1 MIEEKLQNGEI
12 ISDNSTPTIN
22 YQQQQPGTSSNSFQD
37 GNIEHSNQLKT
48 TPSFKSVYD
57 EDIDDIEAPLRCGVG
72 SCTPDWLQK
81 LHTAKWL
88 LLFLGICAFNQ
99 SFVINAIFPVDL
111 STLEKRFH
119 MTSTQ
124 TGIISSWYDLAVL
137 LVVFPVCHWGNIG
150 HKGRWIGIGSLI
162 MGFGSFISAMPHF
175 ISSPWPIDNL
185 NSSDYGQCTNRI
197 ELNEHCESRRRGL
210 LDAWYMNPYFLIF
223 LLGQTFHGFGA
234 TPLFSLG
241 TAYLDENVSQK
252 SSPVYL
258 AIHSM
263 LTSIGPIFGLFIG
276 GRLLQ
281 VYEDFDRVDLS
292 TVPMKNSR
300 DPRWVGAWWVGF
312 LCCAI
317 ASGFISIP
325 IMLFARELPEAKK
338 HRLKDVNQVHANSQ
352 MDANDH
358 LLKEKKN
365 FSQLMKGC
373 LNILRNPTFVAVMA
387 IGNFEAIILN
397 GFSAFMPKILETI
410 LSTTPTIGSYL
421 SSVVIFAA
429 AGGVMIGGMVVRQ
442 MNLQVGG
449 MLKMILICH
458 LVALVLITCLLVQC
472 PSREFVGITLGY
484 DRQKPKPGVTPS
496 LIAQCNSQCHCTNKW
511 NPVCDK
517 STGLTYFSACYA
529 GCEYKEEIHSLG
541 TVWRNC
547 HCIADINRPLIT
559 TTTPRN
565 ITTSFNLTENPF
577 LDSSPSMAS
586 GFCTKDCGWSLYL
599 FLVLLFFSV
608 VASFAAGIPNQQI
621 MLRVIPFH
629 QRTLGIAVNWTFHR
643 LLGFIPG
650 GILFGFMIDTTCQKW
665 QHSDCGTRQSCLV
678 HDQYRLAWTIMAVA
692 VVCKLMAVLAT
703 IIGYVTYR
711 PNDLDSAMSVQTTDS
726 RGPLSLVVNDDR
738 PKQAS
743 LHTTALST
751 DSTASAL
758 HKE

>member
-1 MIEEKLQNGEI
+1 
-12 ISDNSTPTIN
+12 
-22 YQQQQPGTSSNSFQD
+22 
-37 GNIEHSNQLKT
+37 
-48 TPSFKSVYD
+48 
-57 EDIDDIEAPLRCGVG
+57 
-72 SCTPDWLQK
+72 
-81 LHTAKWL
+81 
-88 LLFLGICAFNQ
+88 
-99 SFVINAIFPVDL
+99 
-111 STLEKRFH
+111 
-119 MTSTQ
+119 
-124 TGIISSWYDLAVL
+124 
-137 LVVFPVCHWGNIG
+137 
-150 HKGRWIGIGSLI
+150 
-162 MGFGSFISAMPHF
+162 
-175 ISSPWPIDNL
+175 
-185 NSSDYGQCTNRI
+185 
-197 ELNEHCESRRRGL
+197 
-210 LDAWYMNPYFLIF
+210 
-223 LLGQTFHGFGA
+223 
-234 TPLFSLG
+234 
-241 TAYLDENVSQK
+241 
-252 SSPVYL
+252 
-258 AIHSM
+258 M

-292 TVPMKNSR
+292 TLDFFGNFLKKFFHPFSSVPMKNSR

-565 ITTSFNLTENPF
+565 ITPSFNLTENPF

-711 PNDLDSAMSVQTTDS
+711 PNDLDRQNIYQF
-726 RGPLSLVVNDDR
+726 LYFKL
-738 PKQAS
+738 KF
-743 LHTTALST
+743 
-751 DSTASAL
+751 
-758 HKE
+758 